1 MNRCACRLR
10 APAPSPNDISVSRP
24 SVADSVAFLRERVDE
39 SPRVVLVL
47 GSGLGALADEVESPT
62 RISYGDIPGFP
73 RSTVEGH
80 AGALVLGRLE
90 GVPVAVMAGRFHLY
104 EGWTVE
110 EVVHPVRSLLGLGAE
125 VLLVTNA
132 AGGIRRA
139 FAPGTLML
147 ISDHVN
153 FTGNNP
159 LTGPVQEGEARFPD
173 MSEAYDG
180 KLREVVRE
188 VARDR
193 GIPLAEGV
201 YAALHGP
208 SYETPAEVRIL
219 ERLGADAVG
228 MSTVPE
234 VIVARARGARVVGI
248 SCITNAAAGLTP
260 EPLSHGEVIEAGAE
274 ASRDFATLVRGG
286 LAGMQ

>member
-1 MNRCACRLR
+1 
-10 APAPSPNDISVSRP
+10 VSR
-24 SVADSVAFLRERVDE
+24 STVSDSIAFLRERIDE
-39 SPRVVLVL
+39 TPRVLLVL
-47 GSGLGALADEVESPT
+47 GSGLGALAEEIEDPT
-62 RISYGDIPGFP
+62 QIPYGEIPGFP

-104 EGWTVE
+104 EGWAVE
-110 EVVHPVRSLLGLGAE
+110 DVVHPVRTLLGLGAE
-125 VLLVTNA
+125 TLLVTNA

-153 FTGNNP
+153 FTGRNP
-159 LTGPVQEGEARFPD
+159 LTGPVLEGETRFPD
-173 MSEAYDG
+173 MTEAYDG
-180 KLREVVRE
+180 TLRETVRE
-188 VARDR
+188 VARER

-234 VIVARARGARVVGI
+234 VIIARARGARVVGI

-260 EPLSHGEVIEAGAE
+260 EPLSHDEVVEAGAE
-274 ASRDFATLVRGG
+274 ASRDFSTLVRGV
-286 LAGMQ
+286 LARM